1 MAKEAIEEI
10 KRAEEAA
17 KQMLEEAEKKAA
29 EITADASK
37 QAAQSK
43 QELKD
48 SLKQEYDKALADAKK
63 KVNDISI
70 LAENAAKDKA
80 ESEKKRIF
88 QKKETAIE
96 KVMEAILQP

>member
-1 MAKEAIEEI
+1 MRK
-10 KRAEEAA
+10 
-17 KQMLEEAEKKAA
+17 KKA
-29 EITADASK
+29 
-37 QAAQSK
+37 
-43 QELKD
+43 
-48 SLKQEYDKALADAKK
+48 
-63 KVNDISI
+63 NDISI